1 MTRMERTLQKMD
13 LAVFL
18 ALAAGKSKVGEIAE
32 HCDHS
37 AFRVREA
44 LKRLQEDGLV
54 ERPDYRSWQLA
65 EGGHEVI
72 NSLWIS
78 YVELFGGRPE
88 AHEMI
93 ASTIAEAH
101 KLIASDDLH
110 NDEAHEM
117 IASSAQN
124 DRFSP
129 PFMHVND
136 HACMDDADSVQN
148 RLANSDE
155 FAGGPLRNK
164 LADSDE
170 SAGNRLRDP
179 LAGSDESALNSL
191 EEELKEIGFDQP
203 RRWLRKENVSWEL
216 VSDWLE
222 YVNSNGG
229 IRNKAGFVRKQVEAG
244 EKPNLEKARRKQVPR
259 NQVPA
264 EYEHLILR

>member
-1 MTRMERTLQKMD
+1 MDRSLQKMD

-18 ALAAGKSKVGEIAE
+18 ALAAGKTKVGEIAE
-32 HCDHS
+32 HCGHS

-44 LKRLQEDGLV
+44 LKRLQDDGLV
-54 ERPDYRSWQLA
+54 ERPDYRTWQLA

-78 YVELFGGRPE
+78 YVELFGERPE

-101 KLIASDDLH
+101 KLIASDGLH
-110 NDEAHEM
+110 NDETHEM
-117 IASSAQN
+117 IVSSAQN

-148 RLANSDE
+148 RLADYANSSRNSLRNPLRD
-155 FAGGPLRNK
+155 PLRNK
-164 LADSDE
+164 LADSGE
-170 SAGNRLRDP
+170 SEGNP
-179 LAGSDESALNSL
+179 ANSYQNSL

-203 RRWLRKENVSWEL
+203 DQWLRKENVSWEL
-216 VSDWLE
+216 VSDWLI
-222 YVNSNGG
+222 YVNGNGG
-229 IRNKAGFVRKQVEAG
+229 IRNKAGFVRRQVEAG
-244 EKPNLEKARRKQVPR
+244 ERPNLVKERRKHI
-259 NQVPA
+259 PA
-264 EYEHLILR
+264 ETLSCGRE

>member
-1 MTRMERTLQKMD
+1 MDRSLQKMD

-18 ALAAGKSKVGEIAE
+18 ALAAGKTKVGEIAE
-32 HCDHS
+32 HCGHS

-44 LKRLQEDGLV
+44 LKRLQDDGLV
-54 ERPDYRSWQLA
+54 ERPDYRTWQLA

-78 YVELFGGRPE
+78 YVELFGERPE

-101 KLIASDDLH
+101 KLIASDGLH
-110 NDEAHEM
+110 NDETHEM
-117 IASSAQN
+117 IVSSAQN

-136 HACMDDADSVQN
+136 HAGMDDADSVQN
-148 RLANSDE
+148 RLADSS
-155 FAGGPLRNK
+155 RNLQRDPSQSS

-216 VSDWLE
+216 VSDWLI

-229 IRNKAGFVRKQVEAG
+229 IRNKAGFVRRQVEAG
-244 EKPNLEKARRKQVPR
+244 EKPNLVKAKRKQVPR

-264 EYEHLILR
+264 EYEHLIQR